1 MKQVFTD
8 LKCELDQTIPLDEK
22 QAHHLFD
29 VLRTKE
35 NETIRLIS
43 NGEVYLAKPQKK
55 PFVFVFE
62 REQIEPRLVDVTLCT
77 ALIKSDKFEWM
88 LQKAAELGVS
98 RIVPFVS
105 RYSIIQ
111 LDDKKAIKK
120 MDRWNAILEAACKQ
134 CNRSDLVEL
143 MPITTIDALQEY
155 KSRCNLVAY
164 EKENEPS
171 KHLANYLSKN
181 PSSVTCVIGPEG
193 GFSSEEIDQLSELGF
208 ARCSL
213 GNQILRAET
222 ASIYVLCCVEY
233 QTHLEHKEVD

>member
-88 LQKAAELGVS
+88 LQKAASLGSFLLS
-98 RIVPFVS
+98 RGIPSFNS
-105 RYSIIQ
+105 MT
-111 LDDKKAIKK
+111 KK
-120 MDRWNAILEAACKQ
+120 
-134 CNRSDLVEL
+134 
-143 MPITTIDALQEY
+143 
-155 KSRCNLVAY
+155 
-164 EKENEPS
+164 PS
-171 KHLANYLSKN
+171 KRWIAGTRS
-181 PSSVTCVIGPEG
+181 
-193 GFSSEEIDQLSELGF
+193 
-208 ARCSL
+208 
-213 GNQILRAET
+213 
-222 ASIYVLCCVEY
+222 
-233 QTHLEHKEVD
+233 